1 MVPLEMKAAVYTAY
15 GGPEVVQIADVPT
28 PTPKDDE
35 VLVRVRAVALN
46 PLDWRVMRGSPYIF
60 RKMYGGFRGPSL
72 RPGRDVA
79 GDVEAVGK
87 NVTRFKA
94 GDAVFGFCRGG
105 LAEYACMPE
114 SRIVH
119 KPPNVTYE
127 QGACVPVAGITALQ
141 ALRDHGQL
149 RAGQSVLINGASG
162 GVGTF
167 AVQMVKAMGASV
179 TAVCSERN
187 ANLLTSL
194 GADRVVD
201 YTRTDFTTASE
212 MYDLIIDNVGNHSLS
227 AYRRVLAH
235 NGRCVI
241 VGAPKRLSMLGLL
254 RYLAEPKLRSRA
266 GSQTFITFI
275 TKANDRDLPIIAA
288 WMAEGKVMP
297 AIDSIYPLREA
308 AAAIA
313 HLEAGHACGKV
324 LVRTT

>member
-1 MVPLEMKAAVYTAY
+1 MKTAIYTAY

-28 PTPKDDE
+28 PTPGDDE

-46 PLDWRVMRGSPYIF
+46 PLDWRIMRGSPYVF
-60 RKMYGGFRGPSL
+60 RKMYGSFRAPRL

-87 NVTRFKA
+87 NVTRFKP
-94 GDAVFGFCRGG
+94 GDAVFGFCNGG
-105 LAEYACMPE
+105 LAEYACTPE

-119 KPPNVTYE
+119 KPRNVSYE
-127 QGACVPVAGITALQ
+127 QGACVPVAGMTALQ
-141 ALRDHGQL
+141 ALRDQGQL
-149 RAGQSVLINGASG
+149 RAGQTVLINGAAG

-167 AVQMVKAMGASV
+167 AVQMAKAMGARV

-187 ANLLTSL
+187 ANFLTSL

-201 YTRTDFTTASE
+201 YSRTDFTTASE
-212 MYDLIIDNVGNHSLS
+212 RYDLIIDNVGNHSLS
-227 AYRRVLAH
+227 EYRQVLAH

-241 VGAPKRLSMLGLL
+241 VGAPKRLSMLRML
-254 RYLAEPKLRSRA
+254 RYLVEPKLHSRL
-266 GSQTFITFI
+266 GSQTFVTFI

-288 WMAEGKVMP
+288 WMAEGKVTP
-297 AIDSIYPLREA
+297 AIDSIYPLSEA

-324 LVRTT
+324 LVIP